1 MIGICNEMFYFLY
14 ILEGCGEFRNNY
26 VFFSEVIVFV
36 VDYVNNL
43 IDILLFVKFGYDI
56 IDMCFVLSRFIY

>member
-1 MIGICNEMFYFLY
+1 MGNLFLYYFFY
-14 ILEGCGEFRNNY
+14 ILEGCGEIRNNY
-26 VFFSEVIVFV
+26 VLFSEDIVFV
-36 VDYVNNL
+36 VDFVNNL